1 MELSGASGLKGRQ
14 GERRERTGSWFSCF
28 LSILNFLTKEF
39 GDEATSLLWKEGC
52 KLITACLL
60 PGFALEKNKTR
71 ISKLFKEEEKHTKK
85 CNIVPSLVGNC

>member
-60 PGFALEKNKTR
+60 PGFALEKKTKQG
-71 ISKLFKEEEKHTKK
+71 SLSSLKK
-85 CNIVPSLVGNC
+85 RRNTLRNATLSLAW